1 MKPWENPLR
10 ASKYLFAKL
19 NLLEIILLLDH
30 LKSRSF
36 PAFLIIF
43 NKAIFIRLA
52 PFIEICFNF
61 DGGRI
66 LKQRKRSLKTGKLDI
81 DILKGLLERHMILD
95 PQVVIGPKIGEDAAV
110 IDLGKGTDSYWVV
123 TSDPITFTTEEIG
136 YYGVV
141 VNLNDIATRGAIP
154 KWFLATLLFP
164 EEGADL
170 RFIEKVFGQI
180 HDACHRFEI
189 SFVGG
194 HTEITPGIG
203 RMILSGHMIGEVK
216 KDRLVTTSGAR
227 TGDLLLLIKGV
238 CIEGTSIIA
247 REREA
252 DLLTKGIS
260 SSLISKA
267 KDFIFDPGIEV
278 LHAARLACDSTSV
291 HSMHDPTE
299 GGLINGII
307 EMSLAS
313 EKEIEV
319 NLEKVHIYEES
330 RLLCQEYGLNPLGV
344 IASGA
349 LLLTISPSDLPTIQK
364 AFKGTPIPLQ
374 VIGQVNESPAHAL
387 VISGKGRKE
396 LKPLPR
402 DEILKIYG

>member
-1 MKPWENPLR
+1 
-10 ASKYLFAKL
+10 
-19 NLLEIILLLDH
+19 
-30 LKSRSF
+30 
-36 PAFLIIF
+36 
-43 NKAIFIRLA
+43 
-52 PFIEICFNF
+52 
-61 DGGRI
+61 
-66 LKQRKRSLKTGKLDI
+66 
-81 DILKGLLERHMILD
+81 
-95 PQVVIGPKIGEDAAV
+95 
-110 IDLGKGTDSYWVV
+110 LGKGTDSYWVV

-170 RFIEKVFGQI
+170 RLIEKVFGQI

-247 REREA
+247 REKEA

-319 NLEKVHIYEES
+319 NLGKVHIYEES

-364 AFKGTPIPLQ
+364 AFKETPIPLQ

-387 VISGKGRKE
+387 MISQKGRKE